1 MQSVMRQV
9 HAGAAWLVVGAI
21 VVQVWLAGTA
31 IPQLG
36 GDGSFA
42 EHVGF
47 GYLIGL
53 MILILLVVAILA
65 RAGRRRITQA
75 AGLLGLYVIQSSLPY
90 LDPGLPAAAALH
102 PVNAVV
108 MFGLAFLY
116 ARGVW
121 RERDALPAT
130 A

>member
-9 HAGAAWLVVGAI
+9 HAAVAWLLVGAI
-21 VVQVWLAGTA
+21 LVQVWLAGMA

-36 GDGSFA
+36 GGRNDF
-42 EHVGF
+42 ELHRNV

-53 MILILLVVAILA
+53 VTLILLVTAALA
-65 RAGRRRITQA
+65 GLGRRRIGQS
-75 AGLLGLYVIQSSLPY
+75 AGLLVLYVIQSSLPY
-90 LDPGLPAAAALH
+90 MGIAAIEALH
-102 PVNAVV
+102 PVNAVL

-116 ARGVW
+116 ARAVW
-121 RERDALPAT
+121 RERTPAI